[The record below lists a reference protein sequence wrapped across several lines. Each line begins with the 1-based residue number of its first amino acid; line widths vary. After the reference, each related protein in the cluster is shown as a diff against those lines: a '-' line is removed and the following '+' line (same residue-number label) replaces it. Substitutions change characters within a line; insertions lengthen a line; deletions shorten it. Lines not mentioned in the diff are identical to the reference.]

1 MRKVLM
7 ALIAA
12 MAFAAVAAGGAGGTH
27 SDGTG
32 PKQDLVAGTGRVN
45 VSVLVPPE
53 HPLVHVNATRDKEG
67 EVEGHFF
74 VRYPTSDPGGGFDMR
89 GDVVCLT
96 VVGNVAGLVNEIE
109 QVKGTP
115 PRPGLGFEEGNRF
128 TMEIADNGE
137 PGTLDRVNFSGGF
150 DPGTQL
156 PPSSCPGNPFG
167 LPITEGNY
175 IAHQDP
181 PLGLFGVLD
190 LLIAE
195 FEAAAGEH

>member
-1 MRKVLM
+1 MKR
-7 ALIAA
+7 ALSASA
-12 MAFAAVAAGGAGGTH
+12 LAFAFLMLPGTATGTH
-27 SDGTG
+27 SNGTG

-45 VSVLVPPE
+45 VFPLVPPE
-53 HPLVHVNATRDKEG
+53 HPLVHVNAYRDKETG
-67 EVEGHFF
+67 EVKGHFF

-96 VVGNVAGLVNEIE
+96 VVGNLAGLVNEIE

-128 TMEIADNGE
+128 TMEIIDNGE
-137 PGTLDRVNFSGGF
+137 PGTLDMVNFSGGF
-150 DPGTQL
+150 DPGTQP
-156 PPSSCPGNPFG
+156 PPSSCPGSAPN

-175 IAHQDP
+175 IVHQDP
-181 PLGLFGVLD
+181 PLALFDALD